1 MGQSS
6 PDSYSDIQYALNMQ
20 YAGSRQPSVP
30 QVVSSSQSRDSELH
44 TLEQNELLVT
54 EKEDGY
60 WDSGEKNSP
69 QYKPWE
75 NLV

>member
-1 MGQSS
+1 MNTRALKV
-6 PDSYSDIQYALNMQ
+6 PLIQIHGLEMR
-20 YAGSRQPSVP
+20 SELPSVP
-30 QVVSSSQSRDSELH
+30 QVVTSSQSDTELH

-54 EKEDGY
+54 EKEDGH

-75 NLV
+75 NLA

>member
-1 MGQSS
+1 MNTR
-6 PDSYSDIQYALNMQ
+6 ALKVPLNQIHGLEMR
-20 YAGSRQPSVP
+20 SEIPSIP

-54 EKEDGY
+54 EKEDGH

>member
-1 MGQSS
+1 MNTR
-6 PDSYSDIQYALNMQ
+6 ALKVPLNQIHGLEMR
-20 YAGSRQPSVP
+20 SEIPSIP

-54 EKEDGY
+54 EKDGH

>member
-1 MGQSS
+1 MNTRALKI
-6 PDSYSDIQYALNMQ
+6 PLIQIHGLEMR
-20 YAGSRQPSVP
+20 SELPSVP

>member
-1 MGQSS
+1 MNTRALKV
-6 PDSYSDIQYALNMQ
+6 PLIQIHGLEMR
-20 YAGSRQPSVP
+20 SELPSVP
-30 QVVSSSQSRDSELH
+30 QLVTSSQSRDSELH

-54 EKEDGY
+54 EKEDGH

>member
-1 MGQSS
+1 MRSE
-6 PDSYSDIQYALNMQ
+6 L
-20 YAGSRQPSVP
+20 PSIP
-30 QVVSSSQSRDSELH
+30 QVVTSSQSRDSELH
-44 TLEQNELLVT
+44 TLEKNELLVT

-69 QYKPWE
+69 QYKLWE